1 MNEAIKFYQEPQLNK
16 PDLVAAWPGI
26 GSIGIIAL
34 NSLREILEAEAFAEI
49 EPWRFSHPH
58 ALSIKDGEL
67 KSLQFPE
74 SKFYFKKTATRDLL
88 LFIGG
93 EQPTDVMKGYEMTNL
108 VLEVA
113 LHFGCQRVYTAA
125 AAVAPIHHSMK
136 PRVWAVPNRKELLAE
151 VKSYHNA
158 ALMGDIEGRSSQ
170 GTITGLNGLLLGV
183 ARESG
188 LPGICLL
195 GEIPVYI
202 AQFPVPYPKAS
213 KSILEVLTANLGL
226 TIDLSKLDEQAQE
239 VEQNIERLYHL
250 IPEEV
255 RQRIDQLKHTSNLN
269 EEKKGTITEE
279 DEKKIMQ
286 QIEEFFKKG
295 GKQD

>member
-1 MNEAIKFYQEPQLNK
+1 MDEAIKIYQEPQLNK
-16 PDLVAAWPGI
+16 PDLIAAWPGI
-26 GSIGIIAL
+26 GSIGTIAL
-34 NSLREILEAEAFAEI
+34 NSLREMLEAEAFAEI
-49 EPWRFSHPH
+49 EPWRFSYPH
-58 ALSIKDGEL
+58 TLSIKDGEL
-67 KSLQFPE
+67 QNLQFPE
-74 SKFYFKKTATRDLL
+74 SKFYFKKMANRDLL

-113 LHFGCQRVYTAA
+113 FNFGCQRIYTAA
-125 AAVAPIHHSMK
+125 AAVAPIHHSMR
-136 PRVWAVPNRKELLAE
+136 PRVWAVPNRKDLLAE
-151 VKSYHNA
+151 VRSYHNT
-158 ALMGDIEGRSSQ
+158 ALMGEIEGRSNQ

-183 ARESG
+183 AKDNG

-195 GEIPVYI
+195 GEIPIYI

-213 KSILEVLTANLGL
+213 KSILEVLAAKLGL
-226 TIDLSKLDEQAQE
+226 SIDLSKLDEQAKD

-255 RQRIDQLKHTSNLN
+255 RQRIDQLKHVSNVN
-269 EEKKGTITEE
+269 QEKSGTITEE
-279 DEKKIMQ
+279 DEKRIMQ